1 MAGEEERKRVL
12 VVGGSGYLG
21 QHLLAASCAADY
33 LDVALNRH
41 SPAPPQPLLDALP
54 SVRADLRSGDGLE
67 AISASFGQVQYAS
80 AFPTVRN
87 SLLHTNFCSR

>member
-1 MAGEEERKRVL
+1 MAGEEERKRVS
-12 VVGGSGYLG
+12 VVGGSGYLV
-21 QHLLAASCAADY
+21 QHLLAASSAANR
-33 LDVALNRH
+33 LDIAFNRH

-80 AFPTVRN
+80 AFPTARN
-87 SLLHTNFCSR
+87 SLLHTNFCSH